1 MDHMDHMDLAQLAI
15 RRLIVAEAYHEHQ
28 LNELLPARGEP
39 ARVDA
44 EREPRDVIVVGCDGS
59 PGSRIAAHW
68 AAEEAR
74 LLGRTLRL
82 VSVWRR
88 HLSLQPPLAG
98 EDAAEI
104 QTAAWGTLE
113 EVAGQLLFR
122 RAARDRR
129 RARSVPGAGG
139 RERRTVGRRLTQPR
153 EDSQHAARIRWTVL
167 HPPRALSRRG
177 SRRGSRARPGR
188 PNRGSRRGT
197 GRIAGKMSGTSESSG
212 APTPRAARP
221 RALQGPARRSADDT
235 T

>member
-28 LNELLPARGEP
+28 LNEILPARGEP

-104 QTAAWGTLE
+104 ETAAWGTLE
-113 EVAGQLLFR
+113 EVAGQL
-122 RAARDRR
+122 RASGYSAAQRVIEGEPGPCLVQE
-129 RARSVPGAGG
+129 AENAGLLVVGSRSRGKIRSTLLGS
-139 RERRTVGRRLTQPR
+139 VGRYCIR
-153 EDSQHAARIRWTVL
+153 HAPCPVVVVGEGAVL
-167 HPPRALSRRG
+167 ALGGPTAAAAEELGG
-177 SRRGSRARPGR
+177 SPE
-188 PNRGSRRGT
+188 
-197 GRIAGKMSGTSESSG
+197 K
-212 APTPRAARP
+212 
-221 RALQGPARRSADDT
+221 
-235 T
+235 